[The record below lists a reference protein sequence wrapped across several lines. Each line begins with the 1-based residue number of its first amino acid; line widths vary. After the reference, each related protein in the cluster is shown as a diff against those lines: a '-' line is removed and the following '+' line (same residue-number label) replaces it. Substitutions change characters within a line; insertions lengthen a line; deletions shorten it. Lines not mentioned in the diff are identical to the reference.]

1 MAMLVNRNSSR
12 VECLYYI
19 LQSAYAKFDTKLEF
33 EMKDLKYD
41 EEDEHNVHEYCG
53 LLKEGFIKHC
63 PFLENQ
69 FDSSKCY
76 ATRSI
81 EFDSTKG
88 KHISDVIRTYEGL
101 GFIIATKKSKFKITT
116 EGENWVKSEFGTKE
130 WQDLIDAAILSYGPF
145 VGLLYQVKLSEEE
158 LISTNKFHVGY
169 PNTIEV
175 VEVETE
181 EGLIDITLSVGSK
194 NDSVTR
200 TRSKLFSLGYTSG
213 YWIPSKSDEKSTEL
227 PHIKNREMLN
237 QSRLNI
243 RKIKVTDLVDEIT
256 NKKLYVSHPLSY
268 NHLLKNV
275 ESLRENGIEYE
286 RQATMKAKPKV
297 INRRFLIVD
306 ILNRI
311 SKEDTTIN
319 LENLYSFFEEIGN
332 ELFIEKDKTKWLQI
346 FQSEL
351 EIAFLVGL
359 PFEIIEKDNELVIN
373 PLTII
378 NEKELREGAPEASI
392 KMSEEIWAKV
402 VAKCL

>member
-12 VECLYYI
+12 LECLYYI
-19 LQSAYAKFDTKLEF
+19 LQSAHAKFDTKLEF

-81 EFDSTKG
+81 EHDFTKR
-88 KHISDVIRTYEGL
+88 KNIIDVILTYERL
-101 GFIIATKKSKFKITT
+101 GFIVATKERKYKITT
-116 EGENWVKSEFGTKE
+116 EGENWIKSEFGTNE
-130 WQDLIDAAILSYGPF
+130 WQDIIDAAILSYGPF
-145 VGLLYQVKLSEEE
+145 VGLLYQVKFSEEE
-158 LISTNKFHVGY
+158 LVSTNEFHVGY
-169 PNTIEV
+169 PNTVEV

-181 EGLIDITLSVGSK
+181 EGLIDVTLSVGSK

-200 TRSKLFSLGYTSG
+200 TRSKLFSFGYTSG
-213 YWIPSKSDEKSTEL
+213 YWTSPKSDEMSTEL

-243 RKIKVTDLVDEIT
+243 RKVKVTNLVDKIT
-256 NKKLYVSHPLSY
+256 DKKLYVNNPLSY

-275 ESLRENGIEYE
+275 KSLRENGIEHI
-286 RQATMKAKPKV
+286 RQATMKATPKV

-311 SKEDTTIN
+311 SKEDNIIS
-319 LENLYSFFEEIGN
+319 LEKLYSLFEEIGD
-332 ELFIEKDKTKWLQI
+332 ELFIEKDKTKWLHI

-378 NEKELREGAPEASI
+378 NENELREGAPEDSI
-392 KMSEEIWAKV
+392 KMSEALWAKV